1 MAATLGE
8 SVFLY
13 PNDRPAQ
20 HGYTDL
26 VDLFRGKTVAIVGLG
41 GTGSYV
47 LDLVSKTEVEEIHL
61 YDSEKFERANAFR
74 APGAF
79 TPDQVAAESYKVEM
93 YRERYTQFRR
103 GIIAHSQD
111 IGPDNVADLAQR
123 SAVFLCIPSNPI
135 KEMIFNT
142 CPFVIDCG
150 IGAKR
155 DDEGGLRGALR
166 VNTGHGSFTSALKSK
181 VPLQPPTGADA
192 YFNLQMAELNA
203 LNATLAVIKW
213 KKHLEF
219 YHDEKANQ
227 YHSGYIIR
235 SNLLLNE

>member
-1 MAATLGE
+1 MVAAPSE

-13 PNDRPAQ
+13 PNDRPAE

-61 YDSEKFERANAFR
+61 YDSDKFEPANAFR

-79 TPDQVAAESYKVEM
+79 SRDQVSAESYKVEM
-93 YRERYTQFRR
+93 YRERYAKFRR
-103 GIIAHSQD
+103 GVIAHQYD
-111 IGPDNVADLAQR
+111 ISPDNVADLVQR

-135 KEMIFNT
+135 KETIFDT

-155 DDEGGLRGALR
+155 DDQGGLRAALR
-166 VNTGHGSFTSALKSK
+166 VNAGYGSFTPALKKK
-181 VPLQPPTGADA
+181 VPLQPPSGADA
-192 YFNLQMAELNA
+192 YFNLQVAELNA

-213 KKHLEF
+213 KKYLGF
-219 YHDEKANQ
+219 YHDEKVTQ
-227 YHSGYIIR
+227 HHSKYVVR
-235 SNLLLNE
+235 SNLLLSE

>member
-1 MAATLGE
+1 MAVAPIK

-13 PNDRPAQ
+13 PNDRPAE

-61 YDSEKFERANAFR
+61 YDTDKFERSNAFR

-79 TPDQVAAESYKVEM
+79 SPDQVAARSYKVEM
-93 YRERYTQFRR
+93 YRERYARFRR
-103 GIIAHSQD
+103 GVIAHPQD

-135 KEMIFNT
+135 KETIFTT

-155 DDEGGLRGALR
+155 DDQGGLRAGLR
-166 VNTGHGSFTSALKSK
+166 VNAGHGSFTPALKEK
-181 VPLQPPTGADA
+181 VPLQPPSGPDA
-192 YFNLQMAELNA
+192 YFNLQVAELNA
-203 LNATLAVIKW
+203 LNATLAVLKW
-213 KKHLEF
+213 KKHLGF
-219 YHDEKANQ
+219 YHDEKPTQ
-227 YHSGYIIR
+227 YHSKYVVR
-235 SNLLLNE
+235 SNLLLRE